1 MIAPKLPTSIPLKG
15 SLLWNEDLVVEAL
28 TPGGGLYTLG
38 RELGSELAVV
48 KLVYSNLRKKD
59 VKNFVST
66 FCSKYQRLCAVL
78 GVGESS
84 EGLRVVYEDVEIFA
98 IGGIPLAFR
107 LREEFVPTL
116 VAVKTA
122 GVGSTHYAVV
132 DEGAVKHIL
141 RGADVMAPGIV
152 EVSGFAVGDVVAVWA
167 PGKVSPIAVG
177 RALMSSEE
185 VLRIRRGRA
194 IENLHY
200 AGDRIWEA
208 SLEVIKR
215 FSGG

>member
-1 MIAPKLPTSIPLKG
+1 
-15 SLLWNEDLVVEAL
+15 
-28 TPGGGLYTLG
+28 
-38 RELGSELAVV
+38 VV

-66 FCSKYQRLCAVL
+66 FCSKYQRLCTAL
-78 GVGESS
+78 GVAESS
-84 EGLRVVYEDVEIFA
+84 EGLRVVYEDVEIVA

-107 LREEFVPTL
+107 LGEEFVPTL

-122 GVGSTHYAVV
+122 GVDSTHYAVV

-141 RGADVMAPGIV
+141 RGADVMAPGVV
-152 EVSGFAVGDVVAVWA
+152 EVSGFAVGDVVSVWA
-167 PGKVSPIAVG
+167 PGKVNPIAVG

-185 VLRIRRGRA
+185 VLRVRRGRA
-194 IENLHY
+194 VENLHY